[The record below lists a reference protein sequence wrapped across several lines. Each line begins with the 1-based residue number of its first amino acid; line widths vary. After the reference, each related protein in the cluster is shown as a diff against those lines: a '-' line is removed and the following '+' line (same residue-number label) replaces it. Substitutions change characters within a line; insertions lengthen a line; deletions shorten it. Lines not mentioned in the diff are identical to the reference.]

1 MAKDVRIIPS
11 ESKMT
16 FYNAAGNPAGVVSL
30 SGDDLLIS
38 NQAGD
43 VLFGDV
49 SSDVYIGDGV
59 NSVDIVFEQNGS
71 IRAEDGSGAAIT
83 LGSPGTAIYLTG
95 SVYYNGIPS
104 VGVNPPTTLTKNGSN
119 VFVIDL
125 STNTNFIL
133 SATGTYTLSVTATSG
148 SVGQAGSFIIRNTGT
163 TTPGA
168 LPSNLKTPGGRTIS
182 WQTDSGDVS
191 VLSYLV
197 VDTGTIIVNYIG
209 DFG

>member
-1 MAKDVRIIPS
+1 MAKDVRIVPADS
-11 ESKMT
+11 EIT
-16 FYNAAGNPAGVVSL
+16 FYNTVGSASGYISLTNDDIVIGNQ
-30 SGDDLLIS
+30 I
-38 NQAGD
+38 GD
-43 VLFGDV
+43 VVFGDA

-59 NSVDIVFEQNGS
+59 NNVDIVFEQNGS
-71 IRAEDGSGAAIT
+71 IRAEDGSGANIT

-104 VGVNPPTTLTKNGSN
+104 IGVNPPTTLTKNGSN

-133 SATGTYTLSVTATSG
+133 SATGAYTLSVTATSG
-148 SVGQAGSFIIRNTGT
+148 SVGQSGSFIIRNTGT